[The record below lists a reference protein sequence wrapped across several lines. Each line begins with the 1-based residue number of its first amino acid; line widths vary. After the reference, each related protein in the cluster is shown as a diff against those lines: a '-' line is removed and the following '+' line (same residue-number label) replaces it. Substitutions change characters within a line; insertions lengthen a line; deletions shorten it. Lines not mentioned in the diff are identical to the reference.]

1 MKVEVPPPSA
11 EMLRERFAEAAQETI
26 LHFYW
31 RDVFDRMQSEEEFI
45 SSAHPDWNAWVAF
58 IEAQFCYPTV
68 NEEVFVA
75 LSLAVNRVELPED
88 YRQSLSQG
96 IFKYLANGSELERA
110 FFGYKRKL
118 PYNTRFRRH
127 AKYRLYFQE
136 MILAQKVFTNDNAK
150 RTLREIVSER
160 DSEFFDTIYRD
171 FLYWKK
177 SEECSL
183 FLQPWLKRKEQR
195 KQAIGKKQ
203 EI

>member
-1 MKVEVPPPSA
+1 M
-11 EMLRERFAEAAQETI
+11 REWFEEAAHETEM
-26 LHFYW
+26 HFYW

-45 SSAHPDWNAWVAF
+45 SAAHLDWSAWVAY

-68 NEEVFVA
+68 NDKVFVA

-88 YRQSLSQG
+88 YRQLLSQG
-96 IFKYLANGSELERA
+96 IFKYLTNGSELERA

-136 MILAQKVFTNDNAK
+136 MILAQKIFNKDNARK
-150 RTLREIVSER
+150 TLRGIISER

-171 FLYWKK
+171 FIDWKK
-177 SEECSL
+177 SEECAL
-183 FLQPWLKRKEQR
+183 FLQPWLKRKQQN
-195 KQAIGKKQ
+195 KKASGKKQ
-203 EI
+203 GI

>member
-1 MKVEVPPPSA
+1 MKVEIPPPSA
-11 EMLRERFAEAAQETI
+11 DMLREWFEKGQQAPVM
-26 LHFYW
+26 HFYW

-45 SSAHPDWNAWVAF
+45 SSAHPDWSAWVAF

-68 NEEVFVA
+68 NEKVFVA

-96 IFKYLANGSELERA
+96 IVKYLANGSELERA

-127 AKYRLYFQE
+127 EKYRLYFQE
-136 MILAQKVFTNDNAK
+136 MILAQKVFSDGNAK
-150 RTLREIVSER
+150 KTLRGIISER
-160 DSEFFDTIYRD
+160 DSDFFDTIYRD

-183 FLQPWLKRKEQR
+183 FLKPWLERKEQGD
-195 KQAIGKKQ
+195 KAVSKK
-203 EI
+203 

>member
-1 MKVEVPPPSA
+1 
-11 EMLRERFAEAAQETI
+11 
-26 LHFYW
+26 
-31 RDVFDRMQSEEEFI
+31 MQSEEEFI
-45 SSAHPDWNAWVAF
+45 SSAHPDWIAWVAF
-58 IEAQFCYPTV
+58 IEAQFCYATV
-68 NEEVFVA
+68 NEKVFVA

-136 MILAQKVFTNDNAK
+136 MILAQKVFTDGNAK
-150 RTLREIVSER
+150 KTLRGIISER
-160 DSEFFDTIYRD
+160 DSDFFDTIYRD

-177 SEECSL
+177 SKECSM
-183 FLQPWLKRKEQR
+183 FLKPWLEGKEQGDTAIR
-195 KQAIGKKQ
+195 KK
-203 EI
+203 

>member
-1 MKVEVPPPSA
+1 MKVEIPPPSA
-11 EMLRERFAEAAQETI
+11 DMLREWFEKGPQAAVM
-26 LHFYW
+26 HFYW

-45 SSAHPDWNAWVAF
+45 SSAHPDWSAWVAF

-68 NEEVFVA
+68 NEKVFVA

-96 IFKYLANGSELERA
+96 IVKYLANGSELERA

-136 MILAQKVFTNDNAK
+136 MILAQKVFSDGNAK
-150 RTLREIVSER
+150 KTLRGIISER
-160 DSEFFDTIYRD
+160 DSDFFDTIYRD

-183 FLQPWLKRKEQR
+183 FLKPWLERKEQGD
-195 KQAIGKKQ
+195 KAVSKK
-203 EI
+203 

>member
-1 MKVEVPPPSA
+1 VKVDTPATSA
-11 EMLRERFAEAAQETI
+11 EMLREWFAEAAHSTKM
-26 LHFYW
+26 HFYW
-31 RDVFDRMQSEEEFI
+31 RDVFDRMQREEEFI
-45 SSAHPDWNAWVAF
+45 SAAHPDWSAWVTY

-68 NEEVFVA
+68 NEKVFVA

-96 IFKYLANGSELERA
+96 IFKYLANGSDLERA

-136 MILAQKVFTNDNAK
+136 MILAQKIFNKDNAK
-150 RTLREIVSER
+150 KTLRGIISER

-171 FLYWKK
+171 FIDWKK
-177 SEECSL
+177 TEECTL
-183 FLQPWLKRKEQR
+183 FLQPWLKL
-195 KQAIGKKQ
+195 KQQSKKAGGKK
-203 EI
+203 

>member
-1 MKVEVPPPSA
+1 MKVEIPPPSA
-11 EMLRERFAEAAQETI
+11 DMLREWFEKGQQAPVM
-26 LHFYW
+26 HFYW

-45 SSAHPDWNAWVAF
+45 SSAHPDWSAWVAF

-68 NEEVFVA
+68 NEKVFVA

-127 AKYRLYFQE
+127 EKYRLYFQE
-136 MILAQKVFTNDNAK
+136 MILAQKVFSDGNAK
-150 RTLREIVSER
+150 KTLRGIISER
-160 DSEFFDTIYRD
+160 DSDFFDTIYRD

-183 FLQPWLKRKEQR
+183 FLKPWLERKEQGD
-195 KQAIGKKQ
+195 KAVSKK
-203 EI
+203 